1 MKKITNKL
9 LLIKKDYYQEVMKSK
24 AIQKLYQEALKFAS
38 AKHAEKD
45 QKVPGTNLPYA
56 VHISTVAMEILIAG
70 YHTPDFN
77 LGFAIQVSLLHDT
90 LEDTQTSFMEIE
102 ENFGREVAE
111 GVLALSKN
119 AQLPR
124 EDQMADSLNR
134 IKAQPYEVWAVKL
147 ADRITNLQP
156 PPTHWNETKKLNYL
170 TEAMLILKELRN
182 GNEYLATRLQLQID
196 EYRNY
201 LGFKLSD

>member
-1 MKKITNKL
+1 MIER
-9 LLIKKDYYQEVMKSK
+9 YMESKS
-24 AIQKLYQEALKFAS
+24 IQKLYQEALRFAS
-38 AKHAEKD
+38 ARHAEND

-56 VHISTVAMEILIAG
+56 VHISNVAMEILIAG

-77 LGFAIQVSLLHDT
+77 LGFAMQVALLHDT
-90 LEDTQTSFMEIE
+90 LEDTQTSCREIE

-119 AQLPR
+119 SQLQK

-134 IKAQPYEVWAVKL
+134 IKAQPFEVWAVKL

-156 PPTHWNETKKLNYL
+156 PPTHWNEKKKLNYL
-170 TEAMLILKELRN
+170 TEAMLILKELGH
-182 GNEYLATRLQLQID
+182 GNDYLAIRLQLQID

-201 LGFKLSD
+201 IQYV